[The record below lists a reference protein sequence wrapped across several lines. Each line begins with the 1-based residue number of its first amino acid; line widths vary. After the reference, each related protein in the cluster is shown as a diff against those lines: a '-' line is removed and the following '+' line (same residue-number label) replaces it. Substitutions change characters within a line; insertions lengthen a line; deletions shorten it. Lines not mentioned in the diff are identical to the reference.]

1 MTYEYA
7 VYFKLLLLCGYKDE
21 LAQYVDVALAEQ
33 DPLSDIIL
41 ELATTGP
48 DDKKIL
54 AVLNEYLLQVKDSD
68 IDYDNAVF
76 DLILSFL
83 KRKYMEDAM
92 PMKNIT
98 RLMYR
103 LSLHTNRYLDDPW
116 YTMYL
121 MDDLF
126 DDAEIGFI
134 SKADYQRT
142 FDAFINDKVCVSF
155 PLFKQPKE
163 SFFKRIIRKILHTG
177 ST

>member
-7 VYFKLLLLCGYKDE
+7 VYFKLLLLCGYNDE

-83 KRKYMEDAM
+83 KRKYIEDAM
-92 PMKNIT
+92 PMGNIT

-103 LSLHTNRYLDDPW
+103 LSLHTNRYLDEPW
-116 YTMYL
+116 YTMYR

-126 DDAEIGFI
+126 DDAEIGYI

-142 FDAFINDKVCVSF
+142 FDAFINDKICVSDSLI
-155 PLFKQPKE
+155 PQPKE
-163 SFFKRIIRKILHTG
+163 SFFRRVLRKIFG
-177 ST
+177 IIVM

>member
-21 LAQYVDVALAEQ
+21 LAQYVDVALSEQ

-41 ELATTGP
+41 ELATTGS

-68 IDYDNAVF
+68 IDYDNVVF

-83 KRKYMEDAM
+83 KRKYIEDAM
-92 PMKNIT
+92 PMKDIT

-103 LSLHTNRYLDDPW
+103 LSLHTNRYLDEPW
-116 YTMYL
+116 YTMYR

-126 DDAEIGFI
+126 DDAEIGYI

-142 FDAFINDKVCVSF
+142 FDAFINDKVCVRDS
-155 PLFKQPKE
+155 LISQPKE
-163 SFFKRIIRKILHTG
+163 SFFRRILRKIFG
-177 ST
+177 IIVM

>member
-54 AVLNEYLLQVKDSD
+54 AVLNKYLLQVKDSD

-83 KRKYMEDAM
+83 KRKYTEDAM

-116 YTMYL
+116 YTMHL
-121 MDDLF
+121 MHDLF
-126 DDAEIGFI
+126 DDAEIGYI

-142 FDAFINDKVCVSF
+142 FDAFINDKVCVRNS
-155 PLFKQPKE
+155 LISQPKE
-163 SFFKRIIRKILHTG
+163 SFFIRILRKIYG
-177 ST
+177 IIVM